1 MLRLAELGSM
11 PLDHRLGPVVNSVA
25 RDLDGRTRPVTKWG
39 NSKTD
44 AENKL
49 RTALKTRQR
58 TGATSGLRSTDRVSA
73 AVELFV
79 AEVKDFIEQDVLAP
93 NTHQT
98 CRYQYDKNLARR
110 VGELRLHELTTP
122 RVNDVIRAIRD
133 DVGAA
138 TAKTGRTVLSKA
150 CSLAV
155 THGAL
160 TANPVREIT
169 IRATS
174 KKPPRA
180 LEEAEREH
188 WFGLLRQDE
197 RAVQADLLDIT
208 KFMLAR
214 PSQ

>member
-1 MLRLAELGSM
+1 VLRLAELGSM

-39 NSKTD
+39 NSKTG

-58 TGATSGLRSTDRVSA
+58 TGATSGLQSTDRVSA

-98 CRYQYDKNLARR
+98 YRYQYDKNLPPR

-133 DVGAA
+133 DVGAT
-138 TAKTGRTVLSKA
+138 TAKTCRTVLSKA

-155 THGAL
+155 THGESSPRDHHPRDVQEEA
-160 TANPVREIT
+160 TTGARRG
-169 IRATS
+169 RA
-174 KKPPRA
+174 RA
-180 LEEAEREH
+180 LVRTPATR
-188 WFGLLRQDE
+188 
-197 RAVQADLLDIT
+197 
-208 KFMLAR
+208 
-214 PSQ
+214 